1 MSQFDKDY
9 IRAKH
14 PTLGLR
20 TISSIDEMAR
30 RWGYGEGERTGMPK
44 GNTCIVWRAV

>member
-44 GNTCIVWRAV
+44 GNTWIVWRAV